1 MIKMVHTAAVLM
13 MLAAVGCQQH
23 KGNAAKDIETK
34 ENVQPP
40 LHLGAVHQVYPEQ
53 GFALLRMIGPVP
65 RAGAVLVTHPANGEP
80 TRIANLVVTSDRP
93 TQNRF
98 IAAEIRSGSPMQGD
112 RVFMYRNIA
121 QPVEKPAEEEQ
132 TETPVPANIPN
143 TPTPVF
149 QPNTPQDYAPIIEE
163 TVVNEDETP
172 EKKAPK
178 QHETPKHILDIPDN
192 IDDWD

>member
-1 MIKMVHTAAVLM
+1 MMKMVKTAAVLM
-13 MLAAVGCQQH
+13 LFATVGCQQQ
-23 KGNAAKDIETK
+23 KGNAGRDAEQM

-40 LHLGAVHQVYPEQ
+40 LHLGAVHQVYPDQ

-80 TRIANLVVTSDRP
+80 TRIANLIVTSDQP
-93 TQNRF
+93 TKNRF
-98 IAAEIRSGSPMQGD
+98 IAAEIRSGTPMQGD

-121 QPVEKPAEEEQ
+121 HPVEKPAEEEQ
-132 TETPVPANIPN
+132 ADTSTPTGVPGPV
-143 TPTPVF
+143 TPVF
-149 QPNTPQDYAPIIEE
+149 QPETPQDFAPVIEE
-163 TVVNEDETP
+163 TIVEEDETP
-172 EKKAPK
+172 ERTAPK

>member
-1 MIKMVHTAAVLM
+1 MMKMVKTAATLM

-23 KGNAAKDIETK
+23 KGNTGSDTEQT

-40 LHLGAVHQVYPEQ
+40 LHLGAVHQVYPDQ

-65 RAGAVLVTHPANGEP
+65 KAGAVLVTHPANGEP
-80 TRIANLVVTSDRP
+80 TRIANLVVTSDQP
-93 TQNRF
+93 TKNRF
-98 IAAEIRSGSPMQGD
+98 IAAEIRSGSPLQGD

-121 QPVEKPAEEEQ
+121 PPVEKPAVEESENINI
-132 TETPVPANIPN
+132 PSLIPN

-149 QPNTPQDYAPIIEE
+149 QPEKPQDFAPAIEE
-163 TVVNEDETP
+163 TVVNETETP
-172 EKKAPK
+172 EKPAPK